1 MAGRNLLL
9 MAVLLLASVCARG
22 AVIDAQRLVEAARQ
36 QVGVTLFYDPRYQ
49 RLDYPG
55 GDVPLLRGVCTDVLI
70 RALRAQGLDLQ
81 QAVHR
86 DMRANFSRYPQH
98 WGLRGPDRNI
108 DHRRVPNLM
117 TWFQRQGW
125 SLPVQQAAQGYQA
138 GDLVAW
144 DLGNGTLHIGIV
156 SDRHSAQG
164 VPLILHNIGL
174 GAREDDLLLR
184 YRIIGHY
191 RPGRF

>member
-9 MAVLLLASVCARG
+9 MAVLLASVCARG

-81 QAVHR
+81 QTVHR